1 MLKVINKQLIY
12 KSITIN
18 EDGDFVMDI
27 TIFYRYNFW
36 RVEKIK
42 VTQVLSK
49 EYTATDTMKAVSNII
64 TELNKITK

>member
-1 MLKVINKQLIY
+1 MIKVINKQLIY

-18 EDGDFVMDI
+18 EDGDFVMDV

-36 RVEKIK
+36 KIEKIK
-42 VTQVLSK
+42 LTQVLTT
-49 EYTATDTMKAVSNII
+49 EYTATDTMNAVSNII